1 MALVLKDRIKETSNT
16 TGQGTLTLTGAVNGF
31 RTFADIGNAN
41 TTYYCIADGNNF
53 EVGIGTY
60 TASGTTLARTT
71 VLQTSAGNTTKISC
85 TGNQRVFVTQPA
97 SKAAYLATSVADD
110 EYARFTSSGLESRST
125 AEVLSDIG
133 AAPLASPTLTGNP
146 VAPTQSASNNSTR
159 IATTAY
165 ADTAVSNL
173 VDSSPDALNT
183 LNELAAALGDDANF
197 STTVTNSIATKLPL
211 SGGAMTG
218 AITTNSTFDGVD
230 IATRDAVLTS
240 TTTTANAALPKSG
253 GAMTGAITTNSTFDG
268 VDIATRDGVLTS
280 TTATA
285 NAALPKAG
293 GTMSGALDMGS
304 SNITTTGKIIYSNLY
319 AALDDLPSASTYH
332 GMFAHVH
339 ATGKGYFAHGGAW
352 IELANNSQ
360 LASYALLAGANFTG
374 KIGVGLTPS
383 AWDVGTSGRLPV
395 QVGFG
400 SISGRLNDLQSELS
414 NNCYNVSTGNAP
426 QWAGITRY
434 AKTQME
440 YFGDGSIRF
449 KTAPTVDQ
457 STFDSSPNFTFT
469 ETVRI
474 DDSGRLLTSGLTGTI
489 GSSSAKLQASGTNAP
504 SALLNRTNDGV
515 LVDFYKNGSTN
526 LGSIGMSGDGPSFGT
541 ATQHIVVHNGKAMPG
556 TNTGSALDDT
566 MDLGSSS
573 SQFKDLYLSGTADA
587 TNFKINGDQG
597 TDGQVLTSTGSGVAW
612 EDASGGGGGGS
623 GISEA
628 AATVIAVENAIA
640 MSIALG

>member
-1 MALVLKDRIKETSNT
+1 MALKLGDRLRETTTTSGTNNISLGGAVSGFAKLNTILTNGDTTYYTLVDGTNWEIGLGTYASSGDTLSRSDSDVLQSTNSDNRINLSGGNTDVFVTYPADKAVVQDASNVVNATFSGNITGTASEATSVIAVANNSANETVYLT
-16 TGQGTLTLTGAVNGF
+16 FVDGATGTQGIETDTGLNYNPSTGMLTSSGFTGAV
-31 RTFADIGNAN
+31 TGNA
-41 TTYYCIADGNNF
+41 
-53 EVGIGTY
+53 
-60 TASGTTLARTT
+60 S
-71 VLQTSAGNTTKISC
+71 TST
-85 TGNQRVFVTQPA
+85 
-97 SKAAYLATSVADD
+97 LATSV
-110 EYARFTSSGLESRST
+110 TVT
-125 AEVLSDIG
+125 A
-133 AAPLASPTLTGNP
+133 
-146 VAPTQSASNNSTR
+146 NNSANETVYLTFVDG
-159 IATTAY
+159 ATGTQGIET
-165 ADTAVSNL
+165 DTGLTYNPS
-173 VDSSPDALNT
+173 T
-183 LNELAAALGDDANF
+183 GD
-197 STTVTNSIATKLPL
+197 
-211 SGGAMTG
+211 
-218 AITTNSTFDGVD
+218 
-230 IATRDAVLTS
+230 
-240 TTTTANAALPKSG
+240 
-253 GAMTGAITTNSTFDG
+253 
-268 VDIATRDGVLTS
+268 
-280 TTATA
+280 
-285 NAALPKAG
+285 
-293 GTMSGALDMGS
+293 
-304 SNITTTGKIIYSNLY
+304 ITTTGKILYSNLY

-352 IELANNSQ
+352 IELANHSQ
-360 LASYALLAGANFTG
+360 LASYALLSGANFTG
-374 KIGVGLTPS
+374 KIGVGITPS

-395 QVGFG
+395 QVGFA

-457 STFDSSPNFTFT
+457 STFNSSPNFTFT

-474 DDSGRLLTSGLTGTI
+474 DGSGRLLTSGLTGTI

-573 SQFKDLYLSGTADA
+573 SQFKNLYLSGTADA
-587 TNFKINGDQG
+587 TNFKINGGQG

-612 EDASGGGGGGS
+612 EDASGGGGGGGS
-623 GISEA
+623 GVSVSD
-628 AATVIAVENAIA
+628 AT
-640 MSIALG
+640 ALAFQCG